1 VKLHLRLNPKW
12 RYKPAWSVL
21 RHREELG
28 GDGPLLSLS
37 ATFGVRE
44 RVEGEGRAASEDTSG
59 YRVVFPG
66 DVVINR
72 LVARDGAI
80 SISNLH
86 GQISPAYWVLVPE
99 PGSDARFIN
108 YLLNSSPYLAEIG
121 ARSKCMPPAQ
131 FDLPWEQ
138 FRTIPIACPDATL
151 QRAIADYL
159 DAETARIDAL
169 IAKKQQMI
177 ELLEHRAVALAH
189 TAITGARLAGPKV
202 ASRLQWLGDLPVGW
216 ALPPLGSQFEVVLGR
231 MLNSERAAG
240 GDLRPYIRNV
250 NVRWDR
256 VDVDDLAEMDFP
268 LNEQS
273 RYRLRVGDLVIN
285 EGGAGVGRSAI
296 WRGEVK
302 ECYFQKS
309 VLRLRPVG
317 HTVPEWIIE
326 CMRVAVAQK
335 VPLVEGNL
343 ATIPHLPAEALRVWR
358 LPMPDQ
364 ATQHAQLEWLGKARQ
379 KDIAIQDDLIKQV
392 SLLRERRQALITKAV
407 AGELQIPGMAA

>member
-1 VKLHLRLNPKW
+1 
-12 RYKPAWSVL
+12 L

-138 FRTIPIACPDATL
+138 FRTLPIACPDATL

-159 DAETARIDAL
+159 DAETTRIGAL
-169 IAKKQQMI
+169 IAKKQRMIDVVREQFISMI
-177 ELLEHRAVALAH
+177 EHTIPYGRHRE
-189 TAITGARLAGPKV
+189 ARLRWCTRRIADGTHGTYQRQTGGFPLLSAKNLRDGRVVIGADESYVSESDYREVSATCGFQPGDVLYGVIGGSIGNV
-202 ASRLQWLGDLPVGW
+202 ARLEVGDPTAFQRSVAAVSPSKLLLADYLYLISMGRSFQDKLKLAANSSAQSGVYLGALGDISIPLPSITEQEQIV
-216 ALPPLGSQFEVVLGR
+216 ARLTRVLGSQ
-231 MLNSERAAG
+231 
-240 GDLRPYIRNV
+240 
-250 NVRWDR
+250 
-256 VDVDDLAEMDFP
+256 
-268 LNEQS
+268 
-273 RYRLRVGDLVIN
+273 
-285 EGGAGVGRSAI
+285 SALT
-296 WRGEVK
+296 
-302 ECYFQKS
+302 KS
-309 VLRLRPVG
+309 L
-317 HTVPEWIIE
+317 ICQIE
-326 CMRVAVAQK
+326 
-335 VPLVEGNL
+335 
-343 ATIPHLPAEALRVWR
+343 
-358 LPMPDQ
+358 
-364 ATQHAQLEWLGKARQ
+364 
-379 KDIAIQDDLIKQV
+379 
-392 SLLRERRQALITKAV
+392 LLRERQQALITAAV
-407 AGELQIPGMAA
+407 TGEFEVPRVAA